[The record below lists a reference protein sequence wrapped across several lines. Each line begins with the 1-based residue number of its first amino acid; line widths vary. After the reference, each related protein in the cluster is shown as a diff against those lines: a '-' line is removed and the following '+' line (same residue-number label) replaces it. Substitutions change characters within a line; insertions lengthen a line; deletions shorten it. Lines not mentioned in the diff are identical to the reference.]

1 MPPSP
6 PTDVSCSQRAPVA
19 LRGHRGAFEKRKA
32 DWHEGDI
39 RERLQPHTSCP
50 NVTVFR
56 KAIIALHV
64 LLYWT
69 DSLPLPKV
77 LFSVLCHVVYLQNFS
92 RTWPLISLTSPSF
105 VASCALVIVD
115 HFIWFFHFAQL
126 TNDSRLRA
134 SRAYRGPKP
143 APAGVPSFGDMATF
157 FGVCVWLA
165 PLFLFLS
172 LSANDNALPTAS
184 GKSRSAC
191 EVHDAP
197 LTAPRRNRRL
207 ELADHIRPA
216 DAADAHAA
224 PAIPHRRAP
233 ARLPP
238 APPAASAPP
247 RLGGPHRAT
256 HPNAARVVAYPV
268 ARVPDADAQQ
278 PPALAVI
285 RPPGRRGARAA
296 DARFPAEPAAGAQ
309 GDAFV
314 EPGGP
319 AVAEPAEVER
329 GWSLL
334 A

>member
-1 MPPSP
+1 M
-6 PTDVSCSQRAPVA
+6 
-19 LRGHRGAFEKRKA
+19 
-32 DWHEGDI
+32 
-39 RERLQPHTSCP
+39 
-50 NVTVFR
+50 TVFR

-126 TNDSRLRA
+126 TNDTRLRA

-184 GKSRSAC
+184 GKSRPARD
-191 EVHDAP
+191 VRPAP
-197 LTAPRRNRRL
+197 LPC
-207 ELADHIRPA
+207 
-216 DAADAHAA
+216 
-224 PAIPHRRAP
+224 
-233 ARLPP
+233 
-238 APPAASAPP
+238 
-247 RLGGPHRAT
+247 
-256 HPNAARVVAYPV
+256 
-268 ARVPDADAQQ
+268 
-278 PPALAVI
+278 
-285 RPPGRRGARAA
+285 
-296 DARFPAEPAAGAQ
+296 
-309 GDAFV
+309 
-314 EPGGP
+314 
-319 AVAEPAEVER
+319 
-329 GWSLL
+329 
-334 A
+334 